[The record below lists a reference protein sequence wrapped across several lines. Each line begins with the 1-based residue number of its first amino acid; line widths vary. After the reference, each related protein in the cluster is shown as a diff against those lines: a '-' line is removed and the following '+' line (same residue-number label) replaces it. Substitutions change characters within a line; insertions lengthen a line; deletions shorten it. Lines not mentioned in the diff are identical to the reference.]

1 MVRTIPGA
9 IFPQGAIPWPDSPPG
24 PLPATAMAPGY
35 TGSML
40 QLDRITRAYELG
52 GERAGV
58 FDVSL
63 TVPKGCVAVLAGPSG
78 SGKTTLLQLAGLL
91 DAPDEGEVRL
101 NGEAVSALSE
111 KASCDLRLRHLG
123 FVFQAF
129 NLVPVLSALENVM
142 LPLQLRGMPEAEAR
156 LRAEAALDRVGL
168 SDRAHHLP
176 GQLSGGQ
183 QQRAAIARALAPD
196 PLLVLA
202 DEPTASLD
210 HAHGG
215 PLMDLMAE
223 LAAER
228 GVTFLVASHDPS
240 VIARAHIVFRLM
252 DGRLVEP
259 L

>member
-1 MVRTIPGA
+1 
-9 IFPQGAIPWPDSPPG
+9 
-24 PLPATAMAPGY
+24 
-35 TGSML
+35 ML
-40 QLDRITRAYELG
+40 ELRAITRAYELG

-63 TVPKGCVAVLAGPSG
+63 SVPKGRLTVLAGPSG

-91 DAPDEGEVRL
+91 DQPDAGEIRL
-101 NGEAVSALSE
+101 DGQVVSALSE
-111 KASCDLRLRHLG
+111 RARCDLRLTRLG

-142 LPLQLRGMPEAEAR
+142 LPLQFQGWSDTEAR
-156 LRAEAALDRVGL
+156 SRAEAALERVGL
-168 SDRAHHLP
+168 SDRRHHHP
-176 GQLSGGQ
+176 GQMSGGQ
-183 QQRAAIARALAPD
+183 QQRAAIARALAPE

-240 VIARAHIVFRLM
+240 VIARAHVVFRLL
-252 DGRLVEP
+252 DGRVVGEERS
-259 L
+259 

>member
-1 MVRTIPGA
+1 
-9 IFPQGAIPWPDSPPG
+9 
-24 PLPATAMAPGY
+24 
-35 TGSML
+35 ML
-40 QLDRITRAYELG
+40 ELRKLTRAYELG

-58 FDVSL
+58 FGVSL
-63 TVPKGCVAVLAGPSG
+63 EVPKGCLAVLAGPSG

-91 DAPDEGEVRL
+91 DAPDEGEVL
-101 NGEAVSALSE
+101 LDGESVSALPE
-111 KASCDLRLRHLG
+111 RARCDLRLRRLG

-142 LPLQLRGMPEAEAR
+142 LPLQLQGVPEDEAR
-156 LRAEAALDRVGL
+156 HRAGAALERVGL
-168 SDRAHHLP
+168 ADRMHHRP

-223 LAAER
+223 LAQER
-228 GVTFLVASHDPS
+228 GATFLVASHDPS
-240 VIARAHIVFRLM
+240 VIARAHRVFRLM

-259 L
+259 A

>member
-1 MVRTIPGA
+1 
-9 IFPQGAIPWPDSPPG
+9 
-24 PLPATAMAPGY
+24 
-35 TGSML
+35 ML
-40 QLDRITRAYELG
+40 QLRNLTRAYELG

-63 TVPKGCVAVLAGPSG
+63 EVPKGCLAVLAGPSG

-91 DAPDEGEVRL
+91 DLPDEGEVRL
-101 NGEAVSALSE
+101 AGQSVSNLPE
-111 KASCDLRLRHLG
+111 KARCDLRLRRLG

-142 LPLQLRGMPEAEAR
+142 LPLQLQGMGDDEAR
-156 LRAEAALDRVGL
+156 LRAETALDRVGL
-168 SDRAHHLP
+168 ADRRHHRP
-176 GQLSGGQ
+176 DQLSGGQ

-215 PLMDLMAE
+215 PLMDLLAE
-223 LAAER
+223 LAQER

-240 VIARAHIVFRLM
+240 VISRAHRVFRLM
-252 DGRLVEP
+252 DGKLIGEERS
-259 L
+259 

>member
-1 MVRTIPGA
+1 
-9 IFPQGAIPWPDSPPG
+9 
-24 PLPATAMAPGY
+24 
-35 TGSML
+35 ML
-40 QLDRITRAYELG
+40 QFRNLTRAYELG

-58 FDVSL
+58 FGVSL
-63 TVPKGCVAVLAGPSG
+63 AVPKGYLAVLAGPSG

-91 DAPDEGEVRL
+91 DQPDEGEVVL
-101 NGEAVSALSE
+101 DGEPVSTLPE
-111 KASCDLRLRHLG
+111 KVRCDLRLRRLG

-142 LPLQLRGMPEAEAR
+142 LPLQLQGLSEDETRR
-156 LRAEAALDRVGL
+156 RAEAALERVGL
-168 SDRAHHLP
+168 ADRLHHRP

-228 GVTFLVASHDPS
+228 GATFLVASHDPA
-240 VIARAHIVFRLM
+240 VIARASHVFRLA
-252 DGRLVEP
+252 DGRLVH
-259 L
+259 

>member
-1 MVRTIPGA
+1 
-9 IFPQGAIPWPDSPPG
+9 
-24 PLPATAMAPGY
+24 
-35 TGSML
+35 ML
-40 QLDRITRAYELG
+40 ELRNLTRAYELG

-58 FDVSL
+58 FNVSL
-63 TVPKGCVAVLAGPSG
+63 EVPKGCLAVLAGPSG

-91 DAPDEGEVRL
+91 DVPDEGEVRL
-101 NGEAVSALSE
+101 DGEAVSTLPE
-111 KASCDLRLRHLG
+111 KARCDLRLRKLG

-142 LPLQLRGMPEAEAR
+142 LPLQLQGVTDDEAR
-156 LRAEAALDRVGL
+156 RRAGSALDRVGL
-168 SDRAHHLP
+168 ADRRHHRP
-176 GQLSGGQ
+176 DQLSGGQ

-223 LAAER
+223 LAQER

-240 VIARAHIVFRLM
+240 VIARAHRVFRLA
-252 DGRLVEP
+252 DGRLIEQD
-259 L
+259 

>member
-1 MVRTIPGA
+1 
-9 IFPQGAIPWPDSPPG
+9 
-24 PLPATAMAPGY
+24 
-35 TGSML
+35 ML
-40 QLDRITRAYELG
+40 EFRKITRAYELG

-58 FDVSL
+58 FGVSL
-63 TVPKGCVAVLAGPSG
+63 AVPKGCLAVLAGPSG

-91 DAPDEGEVRL
+91 DQPDEGTVLL
-101 NGEAVSALSE
+101 NGQEVSSLSE
-111 KASCDLRLRHLG
+111 RERCNLRLRHLG

-142 LPLQLRGMPEAEAR
+142 LPLQLQGLAEDEAR
-156 LRAEAALDRVGL
+156 RRAGAALDRVGL
-168 SDRAHHLP
+168 ADRLHHRP

-228 GVTFLVASHDPS
+228 GATFLVASHDPA
-240 VIARAHIVFRLM
+240 VIARANHVFRLA
-252 DGRLVEP
+252 DGKLIEEEH

>member
-1 MVRTIPGA
+1 
-9 IFPQGAIPWPDSPPG
+9 
-24 PLPATAMAPGY
+24 
-35 TGSML
+35 ML
-40 QLDRITRAYELG
+40 ELRGITRAFELG

-58 FDVSL
+58 FGVSL
-63 TVPKGCVAVLAGPSG
+63 DVPAGCLAVLAGPSG

-91 DAPDEGEVRL
+91 DQPDAGTVLLDGQEVSGLPER
-101 NGEAVSALSE
+101 AC
-111 KASCDLRLRHLG
+111 CDLRLRRLG

-129 NLVPVLSALENVM
+129 NLVPVLSALENAM
-142 LPLQLRGMPEAEAR
+142 LPLQLQGVPEAEAR
-156 LRAEAALDRVGL
+156 DRAGAALDRVGL
-168 SDRAHHLP
+168 ADRRDHRP

-183 QQRAAIARALAPD
+183 QQRVAIARALAPE

-223 LAAER
+223 LARER
-228 GVTFLVASHDPS
+228 GTAFLVASHDPA
-240 VIARAHIVFRLM
+240 VIARAHRVFRLA
-252 DGRLVEP
+252 DGRLAEA

>member
-1 MVRTIPGA
+1 
-9 IFPQGAIPWPDSPPG
+9 
-24 PLPATAMAPGY
+24 
-35 TGSML
+35 ML
-40 QLDRITRAYELG
+40 RLDHITRAYELG

-58 FDVSL
+58 FGVSL
-63 TVPKGCVAVLAGPSG
+63 DVPQGCLAVLAGPSG
-78 SGKTTLLQLAGLL
+78 SGKTTLLQLSGLL
-91 DAPDEGEVRL
+91 DTPDEGEIFL
-101 NGEAVSALSE
+101 QNEAVTALTE
-111 KASCDLRLRHLG
+111 TARCHLRLTRLG

-142 LPLQLRGMPEAEAR
+142 LPLQLQGVGDGEAR
-156 LRAEAALDRVGL
+156 PRAEAALARVGL
-168 SDRAHHLP
+168 ADRRHHHP

-240 VIARAHIVFRLM
+240 VIARAHCVFRLM
-252 DGRLVEP
+252 DGRLVGEERS
-259 L
+259 

>member
-1 MVRTIPGA
+1 
-9 IFPQGAIPWPDSPPG
+9 
-24 PLPATAMAPGY
+24 
-35 TGSML
+35 ML
-40 QLDRITRAYELG
+40 RLDHLTRAYELG

-63 TVPKGCVAVLAGPSG
+63 TVPKGCLAVLAGPSG

-91 DAPDEGEVRL
+91 DTPDAGEVRL
-101 NGEAVSALSE
+101 EGEVVSNLPE
-111 KASCDLRLRHLG
+111 KARCALRLRRLG
-123 FVFQAF
+123 FVFQAL

-142 LPLQLRGMPEAEAR
+142 LPLQLQGVPDPEAR
-156 LRAEAALDRVGL
+156 RRAEATLERVGL
-168 SDRAHHLP
+168 ADRRHHHP

-210 HAHGG
+210 QAHGG
-215 PLMDLMAE
+215 PLMDLLAE

-240 VIARAHIVFRLM
+240 VISRAHRVHRLL
-252 DGRLVEP
+252 DGRLIGEASA
-259 L
+259 

>member
-1 MVRTIPGA
+1 
-9 IFPQGAIPWPDSPPG
+9 
-24 PLPATAMAPGY
+24 
-35 TGSML
+35 ML
-40 QLDRITRAYELG
+40 ELRNLTRAYELG

-58 FDVSL
+58 FGVSL
-63 TVPKGCVAVLAGPSG
+63 SVPDGCLAVMAGPSG

-91 DAPDEGEVRL
+91 DAPDEGEVL
-101 NGEAVSALSE
+101 FEGEAVSALSE
-111 KASCDLRLRHLG
+111 KARCDLRLRRLG

-142 LPLQLRGMPEAEAR
+142 LPLQFQGVPDAEAR
-156 LRAEAALDRVGL
+156 RRAEAALDRVGL
-168 SDRAHHLP
+168 ADRMSHRP

-228 GVTFLVASHDPS
+228 GVSFLVASHDPS

-252 DGRLVEP
+252 DGRLVGEERA
-259 L
+259 

>member
-1 MVRTIPGA
+1 
-9 IFPQGAIPWPDSPPG
+9 
-24 PLPATAMAPGY
+24 
-35 TGSML
+35 ML
-40 QLDRITRAYELG
+40 EFREVTRAYELG

-58 FDVSL
+58 FGVSL
-63 TVPKGCVAVLAGPSG
+63 AVPKGCLAVLAGPSG

-91 DAPDEGEVRL
+91 DQPDGGAVLLDGQEV
-101 NGEAVSALSE
+101 SSLSE
-111 KASCDLRLRHLG
+111 RERCGLRLSRLG

-129 NLVPVLSALENVM
+129 NLVPVLTALENAM
-142 LPLQLRGMPEAEAR
+142 LPLQLQGLPEDEAR
-156 LRAEAALDRVGL
+156 RRAEAALKRVGL
-168 SDRAHHLP
+168 SDRLHHRP

-228 GVTFLVASHDPS
+228 GATFLVASHDPA
-240 VIARAHIVFRLM
+240 VIARADHVFRLA
-252 DGRLVEP
+252 DGRLIEEEHR
-259 L
+259 

>member
-1 MVRTIPGA
+1 
-9 IFPQGAIPWPDSPPG
+9 
-24 PLPATAMAPGY
+24 
-35 TGSML
+35 ML
-40 QLDRITRAYELG
+40 ELRQITRAYELG

-58 FDVSL
+58 FAVSL
-63 TVPKGCVAVLAGPSG
+63 EVPKGCLAVLAGPSG

-91 DAPDEGEVRL
+91 DVPDEGEVRL
-101 NGEAVSALSE
+101 DGEAVSALSE
-111 KASCDLRLRHLG
+111 KARCDLRLRKLG

-142 LPLQLRGMPEAEAR
+142 LPLQLQGVTDEEAR
-156 LRAEAALDRVGL
+156 RRAGSALERVGL
-168 SDRAHHLP
+168 ADRRHHRP
-176 GQLSGGQ
+176 DQLSGGQ

-196 PLLVLA
+196 PMLVLA

-223 LAAER
+223 LAQER

-240 VIARAHIVFRLM
+240 VISRAHRVFRLR
-252 DGRLVEP
+252 DGKLIGEEVAR
-259 L
+259 

>member
-1 MVRTIPGA
+1 
-9 IFPQGAIPWPDSPPG
+9 
-24 PLPATAMAPGY
+24 
-35 TGSML
+35 ML
-40 QLDRITRAYELG
+40 DLRNLTRAYELG

-58 FDVSL
+58 FGVSL
-63 TVPKGCVAVLAGPSG
+63 TVPKGCLAVLAGPSG

-91 DAPDEGEVRL
+91 DEPDEGSIRL
-101 NGEAVSALSE
+101 NGETVSGLSE
-111 KASCDLRLRHLG
+111 KARCDLRLRRLG

-142 LPLQLRGMPEAEAR
+142 LPLQLQGVAEGEAR
-156 LRAEAALDRVGL
+156 HRAAAALDRVGL
-168 SDRAHHLP
+168 SDRQHHRP

-183 QQRAAIARALAPD
+183 QQRTAIARALAPD

-215 PLMDLMAE
+215 PLMDLMAQ

-228 GVTFLVASHDPS
+228 GATFLVASHDPA
-240 VIARAHIVFRLM
+240 VIARAHHVFRLA
-252 DGRLVEP
+252 DGRLVQQD
-259 L
+259 

>member
-1 MVRTIPGA
+1 
-9 IFPQGAIPWPDSPPG
+9 
-24 PLPATAMAPGY
+24 
-35 TGSML
+35 ML
-40 QLDRITRAYELG
+40 QFRNLTRAYELG

-58 FDVSL
+58 FGVSL
-63 TVPKGCVAVLAGPSG
+63 EVPKGCLAVLAGPSG

-91 DAPDEGEVRL
+91 DQPDEG
-101 NGEAVSALSE
+101 AVLLDGQQVSSLSE
-111 KASCDLRLRHLG
+111 RARCDLRLRRLG

-142 LPLQLRGMPEAEAR
+142 LPLQLQGVAEAEAQR
-156 LRAEAALDRVGL
+156 RAELALDRVGL
-168 SDRAHHLP
+168 ADRRHHRP

-228 GVTFLVASHDPS
+228 AVTFLVASHDPA
-240 VIARAHIVFRLM
+240 VITRAHRVFRLM
-252 DGRLVEP
+252 DGRLIGEER

>member
-1 MVRTIPGA
+1 
-9 IFPQGAIPWPDSPPG
+9 
-24 PLPATAMAPGY
+24 
-35 TGSML
+35 ML
-40 QLDRITRAYELG
+40 ELRNLTRAYELG

-58 FDVSL
+58 FGVSL
-63 TVPKGCVAVLAGPSG
+63 EVPKGCLAVLAGPSG

-91 DAPDEGEVRL
+91 DSPDEGEVRL
-101 NGEAVSALSE
+101 DGQAVSTLPE
-111 KASCDLRLRHLG
+111 KARCDLRLRRLG

-142 LPLQLRGMPEAEAR
+142 LPLQLQGLAEAEAR
-156 LRAEAALDRVGL
+156 IRAEAALERVGL
-168 SDRAHHLP
+168 SDRQHHRP

-223 LAAER
+223 LAQER
-228 GVTFLVASHDPS
+228 GATFLVASHDPA
-240 VIARAHIVFRLM
+240 VIARAHRTFRLL
-252 DGRLVEP
+252 DGRMVGAS
-259 L
+259 

>member
-1 MVRTIPGA
+1 
-9 IFPQGAIPWPDSPPG
+9 
-24 PLPATAMAPGY
+24 
-35 TGSML
+35 ML
-40 QLDRITRAYELG
+40 QFRDLTRAYELG

-63 TVPKGCVAVLAGPSG
+63 EVPKGCLAVLAGPSG

-91 DAPDEGEVRL
+91 DQPDEG
-101 NGEAVSALSE
+101 AVLLDGQQVSNLSE
-111 KASCDLRLRHLG
+111 RERCDLRLRRLG

-142 LPLQLRGMPEAEAR
+142 LPLQLQGVAEAEAQR
-156 LRAEAALDRVGL
+156 RAELALDRVGL
-168 SDRAHHLP
+168 ADRRHHRP

-228 GVTFLVASHDPS
+228 AVTFLVASHDPA
-240 VIARAHIVFRLM
+240 VITRAHRVFRLM
-252 DGRLVEP
+252 DGRLIGEER

>member
-1 MVRTIPGA
+1 
-9 IFPQGAIPWPDSPPG
+9 
-24 PLPATAMAPGY
+24 
-35 TGSML
+35 ML
-40 QLDRITRAYELG
+40 ELRNLTRAYELG

-58 FDVSL
+58 FGVSL
-63 TVPKGCVAVLAGPSG
+63 AVPKGCLAVLAGPSG

-101 NGEAVSALSE
+101 DGEAVSTLPE
-111 KASCDLRLRHLG
+111 KAKCNLRLRRLG
-123 FVFQAF
+123 FVFQAY

-142 LPLQLRGMPEAEAR
+142 LPLQFQGLPEAEAKQ
-156 LRAEAALDRVGL
+156 RAEAALDRVGL
-168 SDRAHHLP
+168 ADRRHHHP

-183 QQRAAIARALAPD
+183 QQRAAIARALAPE

-223 LAAER
+223 LASER

-240 VIARAHIVFRLM
+240 VIARAHRVFRLL
-252 DGRLVEP
+252 DGKLVGEERP
-259 L
+259 

>member
-1 MVRTIPGA
+1 
-9 IFPQGAIPWPDSPPG
+9 
-24 PLPATAMAPGY
+24 
-35 TGSML
+35 ML
-40 QLDRITRAYELG
+40 ELRNLTRAYELG

-63 TVPKGCVAVLAGPSG
+63 EVPKGCLAVLAGPSG

-91 DAPDEGEVRL
+91 DQPDEGEVRL
-101 NGEAVSALSE
+101 DGQSVSSLPEPAR
-111 KASCDLRLRHLG
+111 CDLRLRRLG

-142 LPLQLRGMPEAEAR
+142 LPLQLQGVADGEAR
-156 LRAEAALDRVGL
+156 RRAGAALERVGL
-168 SDRAHHLP
+168 ADRALHRP
-176 GQLSGGQ
+176 DRLSGGQ

-215 PLMDLMAE
+215 PLMDLLAE
-223 LAAER
+223 LARER
-228 GVTFLVASHDPS
+228 GVAFLVASHDPS
-240 VIARAHIVFRLM
+240 VIARAHRVFRLE
-252 DGRLVEP
+252 DGRLVERG
-259 L
+259 

>member
-1 MVRTIPGA
+1 
-9 IFPQGAIPWPDSPPG
+9 
-24 PLPATAMAPGY
+24 
-35 TGSML
+35 ML
-40 QLDRITRAYELG
+40 ELLNLTRAYEFG

-58 FDVSL
+58 FGVSL
-63 TVPKGCVAVLAGPSG
+63 EVPKGCLAVLAGPSG

-101 NGEAVSALSE
+101 DGKAVSALPE
-111 KASCDLRLRHLG
+111 QAKCDLRLRRLG
-123 FVFQAF
+123 FVFQAY

-142 LPLQLRGMPEAEAR
+142 LPLQFQGVPEAEAR
-156 LRAEAALDRVGL
+156 QRAEAALERVGL
-168 SDRAHHLP
+168 ADRRNHHP

-183 QQRAAIARALAPD
+183 QQRAAIARALAPE

-223 LAAER
+223 LASER

-240 VIARAHIVFRLM
+240 VIARAHRVFRLM
-252 DGRLVEP
+252 DGKVMGQD
-259 L
+259 

>member
-1 MVRTIPGA
+1 
-9 IFPQGAIPWPDSPPG
+9 
-24 PLPATAMAPGY
+24 
-35 TGSML
+35 ML
-40 QLDRITRAYELG
+40 ELRNLTRAYELG

-63 TVPKGCVAVLAGPSG
+63 QVPKGCLAVLAGPSG

-91 DAPDEGEVRL
+91 DLPDEGEVRL
-101 NGEAVSALSE
+101 DGQSVSNLPE
-111 KASCDLRLRHLG
+111 KARCDLRLRRLG

-142 LPLQLRGMPEAEAR
+142 LPLQLQGMADDEAQR
-156 LRAEAALDRVGL
+156 RAGAALDRVGL
-168 SDRAHHLP
+168 ADRSHHRP
-176 GQLSGGQ
+176 DQLSGGQ

-223 LAAER
+223 LARER
-228 GVTFLVASHDPS
+228 GVTFLVASHDPA
-240 VIARAHIVFRLM
+240 VISRAHRIFRLM
-252 DGRLVEP
+252 DGQLIGEERP
-259 L
+259 

>member
-1 MVRTIPGA
+1 
-9 IFPQGAIPWPDSPPG
+9 
-24 PLPATAMAPGY
+24 
-35 TGSML
+35 ML
-40 QLDRITRAYELG
+40 ELREVIRAYELG

-58 FDVSL
+58 FGVSL
-63 TVPKGCVAVLAGPSG
+63 AVPKGCLAVLAGPSG

-91 DAPDEGEVRL
+91 DLPDEGAVFLDGQEVSSLPER
-101 NGEAVSALSE
+101 ER
-111 KASCDLRLRHLG
+111 CRLRLTRLG

-129 NLVPVLSALENVM
+129 NLVPVLTALENAM
-142 LPLQLRGMPEAEAR
+142 LPLQLQGLAEDEAR
-156 LRAEAALDRVGL
+156 RRAAAALDRVGL
-168 SDRAHHLP
+168 ADRLHHRP

-228 GVTFLVASHDPS
+228 GTTFLVASHDPA
-240 VIARAHIVFRLM
+240 VIARAEHVFRLA
-252 DGRLVEP
+252 DGRLIEEEHR
-259 L
+259 

>member
-1 MVRTIPGA
+1 
-9 IFPQGAIPWPDSPPG
+9 
-24 PLPATAMAPGY
+24 
-35 TGSML
+35 ML
-40 QLDRITRAYELG
+40 QFRNLTRAYELG

-58 FDVSL
+58 FGVSL
-63 TVPKGCVAVLAGPSG
+63 EVPKGCLAVLAGPSG

-91 DAPDEGEVRL
+91 DQPDEGVVLLDGQEV
-101 NGEAVSALSE
+101 SSLSE
-111 KASCDLRLRHLG
+111 RERCNLRLRHLG

-142 LPLQLRGMPEAEAR
+142 LPLQLQGLAEDEAR
-156 LRAEAALDRVGL
+156 SRAEQVLDRVGL
-168 SDRAHHLP
+168 ADRLHHRP

-228 GVTFLVASHDPS
+228 GATFLVASHDPA
-240 VIARAHIVFRLM
+240 VIARANHVFRLA
-252 DGRLVEP
+252 DGKLIEEEH